1 MFLFGKSH
9 KGPFELIK
17 TLTEALQVIEKSDT
31 KKIEKAQE
39 DVSKNLVQMKNMLY
53 SNNDQESQ
61 TDIAVA
67 QLAQELYNSHLLL
80 TLINNLTR
88 IEFEAKK
95 DVALVFNNILR

>member
-1 MFLFGKSH
+1 MFFFGKSH

-17 TLTEALQVIEKSDT
+17 TLTEALQVIEKSDAR
-31 KKIEKAQE
+31 KLEKAQE

-53 SNNDQESQ
+53 GNSEEAQ

-67 QLAQELYNSHLLL
+67 ELAQELYKSHLLL

-88 IEFEAKK
+88 IELEEKK
-95 DVALVFNNILR
+95 DVALIFNNILR